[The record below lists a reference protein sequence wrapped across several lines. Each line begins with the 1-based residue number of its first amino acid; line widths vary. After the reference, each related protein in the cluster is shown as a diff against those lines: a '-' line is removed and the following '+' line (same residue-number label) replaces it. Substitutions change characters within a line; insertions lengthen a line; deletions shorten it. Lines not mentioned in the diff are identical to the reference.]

1 MNFQTLPPVDN
12 AKQLLDLAFKRAR
25 EKAEMKVMRG
35 QKDMGKA
42 IKQKESQK
50 LDIIKDVLN
59 SRLAKLQRDFPE
71 VDKLPQFYQE
81 LCRLTLDMAKFK
93 QSFGALKWAMDKV
106 AFFQRQYNSKINKE
120 ANRYKIGVISKEF
133 YGRIS
138 SVMKQID
145 ENLKYLDAS
154 RRIMKTYPDVK
165 EMFTVCLYGFPNVG
179 KTTLLN
185 KLTGT
190 KAEVAN
196 YSFTT
201 RSINA
206 GYAKIEEEKVQFLD
220 VPGTLDRME
229 KLNLIELQAEL
240 VLRELAN
247 IIIYVF
253 DISEHGGYSIKKQE
267 ELLKKIGKDKK
278 VLIYLSKVDLTEPED
293 ISGFKHKHY
302 SLEEIKTEI
311 AREIPNYKAK
321 RFSEKEN

>member
-1 MNFQTLPPVDN
+1 
-12 AKQLLDLAFKRAR
+12 
-25 EKAEMKVMRG
+25 MRG